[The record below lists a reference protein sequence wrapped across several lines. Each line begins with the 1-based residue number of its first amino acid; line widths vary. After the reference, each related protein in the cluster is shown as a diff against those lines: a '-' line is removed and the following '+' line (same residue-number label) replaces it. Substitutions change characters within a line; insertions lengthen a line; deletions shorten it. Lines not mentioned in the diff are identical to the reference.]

1 MAGELQIVSRVYDL
15 ILWTLNHTSKFPRDH
30 RFTLGTRLEDALY
43 GLLDDVLEA
52 KFTQQK
58 ADILRRA
65 ALRLEKIRF
74 QFRLAKDLHI
84 VALSSHRHAC
94 SLVDDIG
101 RQVGAWRRS
110 VESTAARLEPGRKR

>member
-30 RFTLGTRLEDALY
+30 RFSLGTRVEESLY

-52 KFTQQK
+52 KFTHEK
-58 ADILRRA
+58 SEILRRA

-84 VALSSHRHAC
+84 LALSSHHHAC
-94 SLVDDIG
+94 TLLDDIG
-101 RQVGAWRRS
+101 RQVGAWRKS
-110 VESTAARLEPGRKR
+110 VDRAHEGLERGRRR